1 MFVQKQNPSLIRNG
15 GVRERMPRKFRRDLL
30 DGTSVEIF
38 RAAIRSPQTLD
49 PYERKL
55 AYFLEWSGKSAD
67 KLIEECKDSKTAE
80 QTVIKFILEE
90 KQRVA
95 RKEITGGTMANTI
108 NAVRLFLEMNDVTLN
123 WRKIRRLMP
132 PVKRFADDRVPTREE
147 LRLILEAADIRGRA
161 LTLTFISSGIREG
174 SIPRL
179 KVSHLAPIEHDGQVI
194 CGRLVV
200 YAGEPEQYVAFIS
213 PEAYGALQAYIEYRK
228 GRGEKIGDDSP
239 LFRDRFDADAYPYI
253 QIKKPKPDRPKPLH
267 EHGIRNY
274 YNRLFHIIGM
284 RHGKKRRHPVS
295 VHGFRKY
302 YKTVAESAGMKPI
315 EVETLLAHSTG
326 ISDSYYRPTETD
338 LASAYLKIV
347 KSLQVTAAAEFETK
361 LEEEK
366 TVNAHKIADLEQKLN
381 SVLSS
386 VLSRPPE
393 PSK

>member
-1 MFVQKQNPSLIRNG
+1 
-15 GVRERMPRKFRRDLL
+15 
-30 DGTSVEIF
+30 
-38 RAAIRSPQTLD
+38 
-49 PYERKL
+49 
-55 AYFLEWSGKSAD
+55 
-67 KLIEECKDSKTAE
+67 
-80 QTVIKFILEE
+80 
-90 KQRVA
+90 
-95 RKEITGGTMANTI
+95 
-108 NAVRLFLEMNDVTLN
+108 
-123 WRKIRRLMP
+123 
-132 PVKRFADDRVPTREE
+132 
-147 LRLILEAADIRGRA
+147 
-161 LTLTFISSGIREG
+161 
-174 SIPRL
+174 
-179 KVSHLAPIEHDGQVI
+179 
-194 CGRLVV
+194 
-200 YAGEPEQYVAFIS
+200 
-213 PEAYGALQAYIEYRK
+213 
-228 GRGEKIGDDSP
+228 
-239 LFRDRFDADAYPYI
+239 
-253 QIKKPKPDRPKPLH
+253 
-267 EHGIRNY
+267 
-274 YNRLFHIIGM
+274 M